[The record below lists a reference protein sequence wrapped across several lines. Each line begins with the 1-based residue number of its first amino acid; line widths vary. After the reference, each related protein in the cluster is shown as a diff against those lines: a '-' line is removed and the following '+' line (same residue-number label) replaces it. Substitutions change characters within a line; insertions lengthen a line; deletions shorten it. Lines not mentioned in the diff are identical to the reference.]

1 VNVFEPEFFETKLLE
16 TKLLEPKLLEPKFLE
31 QRSSSMPRGMLWRL
45 HSSIAGIGGCLSDG
59 GAQRHQSLRRR
70 RAGVLSQRRR
80 ADPRRAARI
89 LYKEMLKQHCG
100 EQYYAGKSGAS
111 KHSARPGGDLG
122 LLGLGQLNMDL
133 WSHDR
138 FFPCDHRMEQSLH
151 GGACGLREGDST
163 DRQKF
168 PLSRAK
174 MKLAGGNNSAP
185 AEVMEVSCAVYPQ
198 DPAA

>member
-1 VNVFEPEFFETKLLE
+1 MVAFEPKLFKTSLFETKLSQQ
-16 TKLLEPKLLEPKFLE
+16 P
-31 QRSSSMPRGMLWRL
+31 SSSMPRGMLWRL

-59 GAQRHQSLRRR
+59 GARGRRSLRRS

-100 EQYYAGKSGAS
+100 EQYDAGKSGAS

-122 LLGLGQLNMDL
+122 LLGLGQLNMNL
-133 WSHDR
+133 GSHDQ
-138 FFPCDHRMEQSLH
+138 FFLSDYRIGQSIRS
-151 GGACGLREGDST
+151 GECGLRRGDSIG
-163 DRQKF
+163 REKF
-168 PLSRAK
+168 PVAKAK
-174 MKLAGGNNSAP
+174 MKLAGGNNSAR
-185 AEVMEVSCAVYPQ
+185 AEVMDMSGAVNPQ